1 MATDGYLKIKTKIDN
16 SEVPKGVKELEEKI
30 KKAQVDNTNNSQEQR
45 NLENEINAYERLKA
59 QADSYNQKLKELNT
73 EKNKIAQ
80 GNPGLAVGQ
89 DTAELTNIKAQ
100 IDSINQKYRQTVS
113 EIDKQAPKIDRV
125 HARLTKVKAKQTE
138 NNAKISEY
146 KQKIESI
153 KTQHIE
159 NSLNNTGKSISKQIS
174 SIGKMAIGIVGI
186 QAGWGAVKSA
196 IGLVSQYNTQVS
208 TDLDYMKFCLANA
221 ITPVIQ
227 RLISLAM
234 TLLSY
239 INAIT
244 SAWFG
249 INLFSNATAK
259 NFQKMQKGASSTAK
273 SAREIQKSLQGFDE
287 MNILSDNSD
296 AGSSEGG
303 NSGISV
309 PSMDLSSMQAPV
321 PKWLEWIIKNKGLI
335 LSAIAGITGGII
347 AWKSGLGAIKSLG
360 IGILITGIVYS
371 IESLV
376 NYLQNP
382 TWENFGGI
390 VQGIGVALLGLALI
404 IGSVP
409 LAVIG
414 AGVLIVGTIMKYW
427 NQIKTFL
434 QEGIDWLTGKSDWVH
449 EMFGDT
455 IGNIYDI
462 FVENLQLILNW
473 FDTTFTNIRKIF
485 DELIDFVKN
494 VFTGNWKGA
503 WENVK
508 NIFKTLWNEVKTSFF
523 TILEL
528 INNKAKMIGQTVGD
542 VIGGAF
548 KAVINALL
556 DKAESLLNKPI
567 DAVNSLIN
575 KINDVSGINLSR
587 LDRFDLPRM
596 AKGGVLTQPTPVI
609 AGEAGKEMIMPLEN
623 NLEYLDILA
632 DKLASKIG
640 SGGGCYI
647 LNIDSKTVQRGM
659 AQRSNGLVFATN
671 GR

>member
-1 MATDGYLKIKTKIDN
+1 MSTDGYLKIKTKIDN
-16 SEVPKGVKELEEKI
+16 SEVPKGVKELEDKI
-30 KKAQVDNTNNSQEQR
+30 KKAQVDNTNSSQEQR

-59 QADSYNQKLKELNT
+59 QADSYNQKIKELNL
-73 EKNKIAQ
+73 EKNKMTQ
-80 GNPGLAVGQ
+80 NNPGMAVSQ
-89 DTAELTNIKAQ
+89 DSAELTSIKAQ
-100 IDSINQKYRQTVS
+100 IDSINQKYKQTVS
-113 EIDKQAPKIDRV
+113 EIDKQAPKMDRV

-138 NNAKISEY
+138 NNTKISEY

-159 NSLNNTGKSISKQIS
+159 NSVNNVGKGISKQIS
-174 SIGKMAIGIVGI
+174 SLGKMAIGIVGI

-196 IGLVSQYNTQVS
+196 VGLVSQYNTQVS

-249 INLFSNATAK
+249 VNLFTNATAK
-259 NFQKMQKGASSTAK
+259 NFQKMQKGADSTAK

-287 MNILSDNSD
+287 MNVLSDNSD
-296 AGSSEGG
+296 QGSSG
-303 NSGISV
+303 SGVSA

-321 PKWLEWIIKNKGLI
+321 PAWLQWIIDNKGLI
-335 LSAIAGITGGII
+335 LSIIAGITGGII

-360 IGILITGIVYS
+360 IGVLIMGIVYA

-390 VQGIGVALLGLALI
+390 IQGIGVALLGLAII

-414 AGVLIVGTIMKYW
+414 AAVLIVGTIIKYW
-427 NQIKTFL
+427 DKIKAFL

-485 DELIDFVKN
+485 DELINFVKN

-528 INNKAKMIGQTVGD
+528 VNNKAKMIGQTVGD
-542 VIGGAF
+542 VISGAF
-548 KAVINALL
+548 KAVVNGVLGAIEGILNAPI
-556 DKAESLLNKPI
+556 KAI
-567 DAVNSLIN
+567 NSLIGTIN
-575 KINDVSGINLSR
+575 KVPGINLSR
-587 LDRFDLPRM
+587 LNTFNLPRM